1 MCSSSFVGFV
11 GHVWVAAIIASLP
24 VLLDGRRGVM
34 ARSIAISLLL
44 VSFLVSRHH
53 VASLSSSS
61 PSRYLFRRFT
71 FAPNGVSTRPKTFYH
86 VDDDDATRSK
96 SKKRTFSLRN
106 VEGTGDCVFQAAALS
121 TATSMGLGGNNA
133 LLRVLALESRKVVAQ
148 VLEGG
153 ATSGGNLYIEGKRL
167 VTAQKLLISA
177 SRDLGLEPDEYLRK
191 LRLPGNEGGLWG
203 GGPELT
209 VLSNVLRRPIT
220 IYELHEEE
228 IERASANTSGT
239 PSLPLE
245 CRIKRVGVF
254 GDMFQDPLFSV
265 PDSAV
270 LSGLQPGAYSWHL
283 HILIVDASQNEKHAC
298 VLLPDDCDD
307 P

>member
-1 MCSSSFVGFV
+1 
-11 GHVWVAAIIASLP
+11 
-24 VLLDGRRGVM
+24 M
-34 ARSIAISLLL
+34 ARPIAIHILLL
-44 VSFLVSRHH
+44 LSCLIISGRQ
-53 VASLSSSS
+53 VASLSSS
-61 PSRYLFRRFT
+61 PNRNRYLFRRFS
-71 FAPNGVSTRPKTFYH
+71 FAPNGVGLRPKTFYH
-86 VDDDDATRSK
+86 LNDDDHASSTC
-96 SKKRTFSLRN
+96 KKRTFSLRN

-133 LLRVLALESRKVVAQ
+133 LLRVLALESRNVVAQ

-167 VTAQKLLISA
+167 VTAQKLLKSA

-191 LRLPGNEGGLWG
+191 LRLPGSEGGLYG

-228 IERASANTSGT
+228 IERVASDTSAET
-239 PSLPLE
+239 PGAYEQKISSMPAPLPLE

-254 GDMFQDPLFSV
+254 GDMFQDPLLSI

-283 HILIVDASQNEKHAC
+283 HILIVDASFNEKHAC

>member
-1 MCSSSFVGFV
+1 MTPF
-11 GHVWVAAIIASLP
+11 ARII
-24 VLLDGRRGVM
+24 LLYPLFTTR
-34 ARSIAISLLL
+34 
-44 VSFLVSRHH
+44 
-53 VASLSSSS
+53 VASLSS
-61 PSRYLFRRFT
+61 PNRYLFRRFA
-71 FAPNGVSTRPKTFYH
+71 FAPNGVSLRPKSFYH
-86 VDDDDATRSK
+86 VDDDNGGEKR
-96 SKKRTFSLRN
+96 RTFSLRN
-106 VEGTGDCVFQAAALS
+106 VEGTGDCVFQAAALA

-133 LLRVLALESRKVVAQ
+133 LLRVLALESRNVVAQ

-167 VTAQKLLISA
+167 VTAQKLLKSA
-177 SRDLGLEPDEYLRK
+177 SRDLGLEPDEYLRR
-191 LRLPGNEGGLWG
+191 LRLPGSEGGLYG

-228 IERASANTSGT
+228 IERASATQIAGGDEKEVALAA
-239 PSLPLE
+239 PPLPLE

-254 GDMFQDPLFSV
+254 GDIFKDPLLSI

-270 LSGLQPGAYSWHL
+270 VSGLQPGAYSWHL
-283 HILIVDASQNEKHAC
+283 HILIVDASFNEKHAC

>member
-1 MCSSSFVGFV
+1 
-11 GHVWVAAIIASLP
+11 
-24 VLLDGRRGVM
+24 M
-34 ARSIAISLLL
+34 ARPIAIHILLL
-44 VSFLVSRHH
+44 LSFLISSRHH
-53 VASLSSSS
+53 VASLSSSAN
-61 PSRYLFRRFT
+61 RYLFRQFA
-71 FAPNGVSTRPKTFYH
+71 FAPNGVSTRPKTFYQ
-86 VDDDDATRSK
+86 VDDDDATTSS

-148 VLEGG
+148 VFEGG

-167 VTAQKLLISA
+167 VTTQKLLISA
-177 SRDLGLEPDEYLRK
+177 SRDLGLEPEEYLRR

-228 IERASANTSGT
+228 IERASATSST
-239 PSLPLE
+239 PSPGEDDREGTQVPPLLPLE

-254 GDMFQDPLFSV
+254 GDMFQDPLFSI
-265 PDSAV
+265 PESAV

-283 HILIVDASQNEKHAC
+283 HILIVDASFNEKHAC
-298 VLLPDDCDD
+298 VLLPDDCDG